1 VVHEATKTALHYCG
15 RGTIAAVVI
24 LASAGTGFLASRL
37 WPLSTPLAPVL
48 KITSSDA
55 TVLKYDSPSKQI
67 DAHSALRAQADATVP
82 ATKSDVTDNPAG
94 VPFVLLNPGTAEQ
107 PPRVEDPTQPSMTQR
122 SDGSAGQ
129 QRTPPTRAAARPRE
143 EKAPSSQVARSP
155 KKPQAGANL
164 AQPAP
169 SSTGSQRDA
178 AMRDFMSHNPP
189 FTR

>member
-15 RGTIAAVVI
+15 RGAIAAVVI
-24 LASAGTGFLASRL
+24 LASAGTGFFASRL

-67 DAHSALRAQADATVP
+67 DAHSAQADATVP

-94 VPFVLLNPGTAEQ
+94 VSFVPLNPDIAEQ
-107 PPRVEDPTQPSMTQR
+107 PRRVEDPSQPSMTQR

-143 EKAPSSQVARSP
+143 DKAPSSQVVRSP
-155 KKPQAGANL
+155 KKPQAEANP

-169 SSTGSQRDA
+169 SSTGYQRDA